1 VSQLAATQRRVMVVG
16 ASSGIGRATALRLAA
31 QGARLVLASRSR
43 EVLEQVGRE
52 CTARG
57 AQGVLVVPA
66 DIGDRADVE
75 ILFAEATERFGGLD
89 AVVNSAAVVAYGRFH
104 DVPPDVYD
112 QVVRTN
118 LIGTANVAR
127 CALQLF
133 EPSRA
138 GSLVIVGSVLAKIA
152 TPTMSSYVSSKAG
165 VYGLARTL
173 QVEARRI
180 PGVNVS
186 LVSPGSV
193 DTPIYDQ
200 AATYTGR
207 GGHPPPPVTSPD
219 KVAEHVVR
227 AIDHP
232 QRDDNVGLGNAVMIA
247 GFRLLPGVFDL
258 LVGGLM
264 SALGQGRTKIEEG
277 PGNVF
282 QPRPEREALRG
293 RWPNLW
299 G

>member
-1 VSQLAATQRRVMVVG
+1 MTGRRVLVTG
-16 ASSGIGRATALRLAA
+16 ASSGIGRAAAHRLAA
-31 QGARLVLASRSR
+31 EGARLVLASRSR
-43 EVLEQVGRE
+43 ETLEEVARE

-57 AQGVLVVPA
+57 AEETLVVA
-66 DIGDRADVE
+66 TDVGDGAAVE
-75 ILFAEATERFGGLD
+75 SLFDQAVERFGGLD

-104 DVPPDVYD
+104 DVPPEVYD
-112 QVVRTN
+112 TVVRTN
-118 LIGTANVAR
+118 LTGAANVAR
-127 CALQLF
+127 CALRLF
-133 EPSRA
+133 EPA
-138 GSLVIVGSVLAKIA
+138 GGGSLVLVGSVVAKIA

-173 QVEARRI
+173 QLEARRI
-180 PGVNVS
+180 PGVSVS

-207 GGHPPPPVTSPD
+207 GGNPPPPVTTPE
-219 KVAEHVVR
+219 KVAERVVR

-232 QRDDNVGLGNAVMIA
+232 QRDDNVGLGNAVMVA
-247 GFRLLPGVFDL
+247 GFHLLPPVFDL

-264 SALGQGRTKIEEG
+264 SVLGQGRSKVQDSS
-277 PGNVF
+277 GNVLA
-282 QPRPEREALRG
+282 PRPDGEAVRG
-293 RWPNLW
+293 RWPHPW